1 MKAMQSILLLL
12 CTTSKSAQ
20 VTHEHCVFS
29 GFIELKNIF
38 DLHKIRI
45 GRGKTFW
52 EWPMTRLKYMCS
64 IYPIPNFMTT
74 SRVIAKTDGSSADCR
89 SKHNTRAAA
98 AVAQRGMDP
107 TSASLASQNWR
118 KCQGSSNFHFSK
130 TWNISK
136 HQLLKCKQLSCF
148 NWHFLFLKQVSVW
161 KCVVANNFLFFSTL
175 NVNWV
180 AASWTLNL
188 SALRKEKSLVCSDEG
203 GYWG

>member
-1 MKAMQSILLLL
+1 MTNDQIKIYVLDLSNSQF
-12 CTTSKSAQ
+12 
-20 VTHEHCVFS
+20 HDYFS
-29 GFIELKNIF
+29 RDCENRWI
-38 DLHKIRI
+38 
-45 GRGKTFW
+45 
-52 EWPMTRLKYMCS
+52 
-64 IYPIPNFMTT
+64 
-74 SRVIAKTDGSSADCR
+74 VCR

-98 AVAQRGMDP
+98 AVAQCWMDP

-180 AASWTLNL
+180 AVSWTLNL
-188 SALRKEKSLVCSDEG
+188 SALRKEKSLVCSHEG
-203 GYWG
+203 GYLGIVRL

>member
-1 MKAMQSILLLL
+1 MFSVHIQIVYCM
-12 CTTSKSAQ
+12 CTVETYSTNINSAN
-20 VTHEHCVFS
+20 CY
-29 GFIELKNIF
+29 LMDRKN
-38 DLHKIRI
+38 
-45 GRGKTFW
+45 
-52 EWPMTRLKYMCS
+52 
-64 IYPIPNFMTT
+64 PIPTHQV
-74 SRVIAKTDGSSADCR
+74 SHIAYDSDKLDRLMGMGFLRDCENR
-89 SKHNTRAAA
+89 WNVCKSNHNTRAA
-98 AVAQRGMDP
+98 VALAQCGMDP

-188 SALRKEKSLVCSDEG
+188 SALRKEKSLVCSHEG